1 MQLLI
6 TDLNQI
12 KHIAEAK
19 RPENDVFRAFVKN
32 NDPEFIDA
40 MVHELNDNITPQ
52 IDCTQCGNC
61 CKSLMINVSK
71 AEAEKLAQHINM
83 DLPAM
88 KQQFLEESEQGQ
100 LIMNTIP
107 CYFLSGTK
115 CSIYENRFSGCREF
129 PYLDQDNFS
138 SRLFALLIHYE
149 KCPIIFNVI
158 EALKLKL
165 QFFNPVSG
173 TDQTGTDTTS

>member
-1 MQLLI
+1 MQQLI

-32 NDPEFIDA
+32 NDPELIDA
-40 MVHELNDNITPQ
+40 LVHELNDNITPQ

-61 CKSLMINVSK
+61 CKSLMINVSRE
-71 AEAEKLAQHINM
+71 EAEKLAQHINM

-88 KQQFLEESEQGQ
+88 KKQFLEESEQGQ
-100 LIMNTIP
+100 LIMNIIP
-107 CYFLSGTK
+107 CYFLNGTK

-149 KCPIIFNVI
+149 KCPIIFNVV
-158 EALKLKL
+158 EALKIRLK
-165 QFFNPVSG
+165 FANTIPANG
-173 TDQTGTDTTS
+173 

>member
-1 MQLLI
+1 
-6 TDLNQI
+6 
-12 KHIAEAK
+12 
-19 RPENDVFRAFVKN
+19 
-32 NDPEFIDA
+32 
-40 MVHELNDNITPQ
+40 
-52 IDCTQCGNC
+52 
-61 CKSLMINVSK
+61 MINVSK

-138 SRLFALLIHYE
+138 SRLFALLFHYE

-158 EALKLKL
+158 EALKHKL
-165 QFFNPVSG
+165 QFFNEAPG
-173 TDQTGTDTTS
+173 IEQTSTNSTS